1 MAELDPWDR
10 QPGETSKAYA
20 AFCEYRDQGTGRN
33 YRTVAEVLGKSGT
46 LIAGW
51 SAKHGWVARAA
62 AWDSIP
68 SKAVA
73 QAYQDMA
80 AEIAADHKRV
90 ATKLLLR
97 LEQGM
102 DALPKGKEPSQTW
115 TLAHGAA
122 RQGHNYAT
130 DLVKPAS
137 TATDEINKAIENL
150 LNKLAGE

>member
-1 MAELDPWDR
+1 MADVQPWSR
-10 QPGETSKAYA
+10 RTSETSKAYE
-20 AFCEYRDQGTGRN
+20 AFVAYRDMGAE
-33 YRTVAEVLGKSGT
+33 RTLRAVGEVLGKSHAV
-46 LIAGW
+46 LSVW
-51 SAKHGWVARAA
+51 SSKHDWVSRSA

-68 SKAVA
+68 GDSVA
-73 QAYQDMA
+73 NAYADMA

-97 LEQGM
+97 LEKGM
-102 DALPKGKEPSQTW
+102 DALAEGAAPSQTW